1 MGPTSRTR
9 FARGLSLVELMVA
22 LVVGLLLTAGAI
34 SVFLSNKSTHEVTS
48 GLSRLQENARFAL
61 ETMLR
66 DLRMAGGVGCVDNVG
81 SVSNIAMTA
90 GDPRGVLWDL
100 GVPESLPGAE
110 PGVRLEGLDNVQPG
124 TSLWSAW
131 ASPSVTKGSPE
142 DTSRIIAGTDAVT
155 VRYLGGLGQSA
166 EGTVASLSVEGTP
179 LVVAEG
185 YAGVVDCTAGVL
197 FKVSQASGTAVT
209 TASPKYASASRYFQ
223 TTATND
229 FYPRLFP
236 LHAARYY
243 VGVGSGG
250 PGHRSLYRQTL
261 RWEDRN
267 GNGAHDPGEVFVVD
281 DELASGVEDM
291 QILYGIAS
299 GDAPEEYVGAGAQ
312 KLDTPEE
319 WRSVVSV
326 RLGLLLRTVDEQGA
340 QPDTRVY
347 DVFSGGSFASLD
359 KCAKGSG
366 CVDPPDL
373 RVRRRV
379 FTTTVYLRNRT

>member
-1 MGPTSRTR
+1 MALSSPTR

-81 SVSNIAMTA
+81 AITNKAMSA
-90 GDPRGVLWDL
+90 GGSRGVLWDL
-100 GVPESLPGAE
+100 GVPVSPPDQP
-110 PGVRLEGLDNVQPG
+110 PGVGVEGLDNVQPG

-131 ASPSVTKGSPE
+131 ASPSEKSPE
-142 DTSRIIAGTDAVT
+142 DIIEGTDAVT
-155 VRYLGGLGQSA
+155 VRYLEGPGKRH
-166 EGTVASLSVEGTP
+166 EGTVSDILVGGTP
-179 LVVAEG
+179 AVLDDLDVS
-185 YAGVVDCTAGVL
+185 AGDYVGLVDCSAGVL
-197 FKVSQASGTAVT
+197 FQVSQTSGATVT
-209 TASPKYASASRYFQ
+209 SASSESGSGK
-223 TTATND
+223 D
-229 FYPRLFP
+229 FYPRLFR

-243 VGVGSGG
+243 VGAVRAEPGSAAENS
-250 PGHRSLYRQTL
+250 RSLYRQTKTL
-261 RWEDRN
+261 ES
-267 GNGAHDPGEVFVVD
+267 PPE
-281 DELASGVEDM
+281 ELAPGVENM

-299 GDAPEEYVGAGAQ
+299 GDAPEAYVSAGDPE
-312 KLDTPEE
+312 LDTPEE
-319 WRSVVSV
+319 WRSVVSI
-326 RLGLLLRTVDEQGA
+326 RFGLLLRTVDEQGA
-340 QPDTRVY
+340 EPDTRAY
-347 DVFSGGSFASLD
+347 DLFSGRSFPSREE
-359 KCAKGSG
+359 CGKGPG